1 MMVSGSD
8 RISDVDAWEQ
18 ADISEAG
25 QLELAAPF
33 LLGEGDHI
41 PGKKT
46 LKDKLVKINK
56 FNY

>member
-1 MMVSGSD
+1 MVSGSD

-18 ADISEAG
+18 ADISEAE

>member
-1 MMVSGSD
+1 MVSGSD

-18 ADISEAG
+18 PDISEAG

-41 PGKKT
+41 PGKRA